1 MAEEY
6 FLMLYPD
13 YPQFLWVESIW
24 GNFEPLLPMIRLST
38 PLLYLLLC
46 IQIKRNPVRQHQ
58 QVKTPSQKALAIGLL
73 LFILSILL
81 FAFLP
86 LPIFSYPFAG
96 LLMLIAG
103 PLIANNLHTSHFGI
117 KSALRK
123 KETALG
129 FSLRLNK
136 GFVNITNPARG
147 TLVIGAAGS
156 GKSYSVAEPMLYQAA
171 AKGYTGLLYD
181 FKFPALTEAAYEAF
195 SHHPKSSFYVVNFLD
210 LSRSHRINPL
220 KPENMPVM
228 AYAEEFAQAILSNL
242 MPETIQKKD
251 FWIRSAQALLT
262 ACIWY
267 VKKHHPKR
275 CTLPHVIALL
285 CSPEYEKLV
294 LLLSRDPETGA
305 LVASLKVAIDKK
317 ADSQLAGV
325 LASIQITLARI
336 HSPEI
341 AWVLSGDDIDLQLND
356 PRNPKFLCLGS
367 CPSLS
372 DSFAPV
378 ISLIITAA
386 LKRLNTPNMLPSL
399 VLLDEAPTL
408 WIPRF
413 EMIPATARSN
423 KVATVYMAQD
433 LSQMVQQYGRVNAEV
448 ILANLNNQL
457 FGRVANQRTAEY
469 VSAIFG
475 KEDKEVKSFSED
487 QTHGKRSVSYSL
499 RETQLLKPQ
508 LMMQLRV
515 GEFIGMTV
523 EPNQPFQ
530 GKVVRKDFQ
539 RPKAWMSMP
548 ILNGCTGRRGRFWRG
563 ECDIIF

>member
-1 MAEEY
+1 MWARLET
-6 FLMLYPD
+6 
-13 YPQFLWVESIW
+13 II
-24 GNFEPLLPMIRLST
+24 PLIRLIT

-46 IQIKRNPVRQHQ
+46 VQISKNPIRQAKPKEPH
-58 QVKTPSQKALAIGLL
+58 KYWLLLGLL
-73 LFILSILL
+73 LFVLSLL
-81 FAFLP
+81 LLYFLP
-86 LPIFSYPFAG
+86 LPIFAYPLAG
-96 LLMLIAG
+96 ILMLIAG
-103 PLIANNLHTSHFGI
+103 PMIAHNLPSSSFGI
-117 KSALRK
+117 KNALRK
-123 KETALG
+123 KETNLG
-129 FSLRLNK
+129 FTLRLTK
-136 GFVNITNPARG
+136 GWVNITNPARG
-147 TLVIGAAGS
+147 VLVIGAAGS
-156 GKSYSVAEPMLYQAA
+156 GKSYSVAEPLLQQAA
-171 AKGYTGLLYD
+171 TKGYTGLLYD
-181 FKFPALTEAAYEAF
+181 FKFPALTETAYEAF
-195 SHHPKSSFYVVNFLD
+195 SKKGKSRFYVVNFLD
-210 LSRSHRINPL
+210 LTKSHRINPL
-220 KPENMPVM
+220 KPENLPLM

-267 VKKHHPKR
+267 VKKHHPAC

-294 LLLSRDPETGA
+294 RLLSQDPETAA
-305 LVASLKVAIDKK
+305 LVSSLKVAIDKQ
-317 ADSQLAGV
+317 ADSQVAGV

-341 AWVLSGDDIDLQLND
+341 AWVLTGDDIDLQLND
-356 PRNPKFLCLGS
+356 PKDPKFLCLGS
-367 CPSLS
+367 SPSLS

-386 LKRLNTPNMLPSL
+386 LKRMNTPHMLPSL

-433 LSQMVQQYGRVNAEV
+433 LSQMVQQYGKVNAEV

-457 FGRVANQRTAEY
+457 FGRVANQRTANY

-475 KEDKEVKSFSED
+475 KEDKEQQSFSED
-487 QTHGKRSVSYSL
+487 QEQGRRSISYSL

-508 LMMQLRV
+508 VMMNLQV
-515 GEFIGMTV
+515 GEFIGMSI

-530 GKVVRKDFQ
+530 GRVVRKNFGHGIPLPAFAKGIDVQANFE
-539 RPKAWMSMP
+539 RVHREAREM
-548 ILNGCTGRRGRFWRG
+548 LEG
-563 ECDIIF
+563 